1 MTPIGSPRTLR
12 ADDGPDAHHTERKA
26 RRSGNRWEPLNA
38 HPRTTQGDALKKTR
52 TMAIGAFG
60 VVAAL
65 SLAACSSS
73 GNGGSS
79 DNNTDG
85 ASAQKTIGTVDGSG
99 KTLTVWSMTGDLSD
113 ATLKAINDEFTK
125 ETGAKVKVETQQ
137 WADIATKITTALS
150 TSTPPDVID
159 IGNTQV
165 STFAATG
172 GLMDLTPYKDALAQG
187 QTWLG
192 GLVDPATVDG
202 KLYGVPSFGAAR
214 AAIYNKDV
222 WAKAGITAA
231 PTTYDELKA
240 DLDKLKA
247 ANSASDFS
255 SFYLPGQYWYAGIQW
270 LWDAGGD
277 LATQDGG
284 QWKSGFGSD
293 KSQQGLTEWQQFQ
306 NAYSSKASQ
315 TLNTDKPDQ
324 DQVFAD
330 GKAATIVGSSWEIGA
345 ITKANPKLT
354 ADKLGTF
361 PMPGASGSNQP
372 VLLAGSDWGIA
383 QKSQN
388 QDLAVVWAKIA
399 ASPDIQNNYVFGT
412 DKWIPNSTEG
422 IDAATSSGKVDE
434 QGTSFFTAAK
444 NSKAT
449 PASAGWAQLEDPGMK
464 QFFQSIA
471 SGSKSV
477 ADATKDWDST
487 VNSKLNG

>member
-1 MTPIGSPRTLR
+1 M
-12 ADDGPDAHHTERKA
+12 
-26 RRSGNRWEPLNA
+26 
-38 HPRTTQGDALKKTR
+38 KKTR
-52 TMAIGAFG
+52 TLAIGAFTA
-60 VVAAL
+60 VAAL
-65 SLAACSSS
+65 SLTACSSS
-73 GNGGSS
+73 GNGSS
-79 DNNTDG
+79 DDNTGG

-99 KTLTVWSMTGDLSD
+99 KTLTVWAMTGDLSD
-113 ATLKAINDEFTK
+113 ATLKAINTEFTK
-125 ETGAKVKVETQQ
+125 ETGAQVKVETQQ

-172 GLMDLTPYKDALAQG
+172 GLMDLTAYKDELAQG

-202 KLYGVPSFGAAR
+202 KLYGVPSFGATR

-222 WAKAGITAA
+222 WTKAGITAA

-240 DLDKLKA
+240 DLDKVKG

-270 LWDAGGD
+270 LWDAGGE
-277 LATQDGG
+277 LATQSDGT
-284 QWKSGFGSD
+284 WASGFGSE
-293 KSQQGLTEWQQFQ
+293 KSQQGLTNWKEFQ

-330 GKAATIVGSSWEIGA
+330 GKAATIVGNNWEIGA
-345 ITKANPKLT
+345 IEKANPKLT
-354 ADKLGTF
+354 GKLGTF
-361 PMPGASGSNQP
+361 AMPSQAGSGTQP
-372 VLLAGSDWGIA
+372 VMLAGSDWGIA
-383 QKSQN
+383 AKSQN
-388 QDLAVVWAKIA
+388 QDLALAWTKIA
-399 ASPDIQNNYVFGT
+399 ASPEIQKTNVFGT
-412 DKWIPNSTEG
+412 DHWIPNSQEG
-422 IDAATSSGKVDE
+422 IDAATASGKLTDTD
-434 QGTSFFTAAK
+434 GAFFTAAK

-449 PASAGWAQLEDPGMK
+449 PPSAGWAQLEDPGMK

-477 ADATKDWDST
+477 ADATKDWDAT
-487 VNSKLNG
+487 VNTALNG